1 MAVNIPGVISIVV
14 FYALILAVG
23 IWASRKKGKSKN
35 VDGKT
40 EDAILAGRD
49 IGMFV
54 GIFTMTATWVGGGY
68 INGSAEIIFS
78 KGMLWCQA
86 PVGFTLSLIL
96 AYSFYLIASN
106 SKRYPILGGIFFAG
120 PMRKKGYV
128 TMLDPFQQ
136 KFGNRC
142 GGLLFIPA
150 VCGEVLWCASILAAL
165 GSTTSVILD
174 LDYTIAITVSSSIA
188 IIYTLMGGLYSVA
201 YTDVIQLFCIFFGLW
216 LCVPFAM
223 TNKAVS
229 SINLNVTDWIGTV
242 DTTHIGQFIDTYI
255 FLIFG
260 GIPWQVYFQRVLS
273 SRGPRQSQI
282 MSIVGGFG
290 CFVFV
295 IPAVLIGAVASAT
308 NWSETAY
315 GRNITED
322 EANQVLP
329 LVLQYLTPPAVSF
342 FGLGAV
348 AAAVMSSADSTVL
361 SASSMFTRNV
371 YSLAL
376 RPKATD
382 RELVWVMKIA
392 ILVNGVISTTI
403 ALYAKSI
410 YTLFA
415 ISGDIVFVILFPQ
428 LLTVVHF
435 PDRINTYGSLAS
447 FFLGFGLRVVT
458 GEKSAN
464 VPAFLKFPYYS
475 DSDGQL
481 FPFRSC
487 LMIVTLVT
495 ILLVSAIAST
505 LFKSGLVPLK
515 YDFLGCFQ
523 EKEKSSKDGINSNGI
538 KIQEVATIQHEG
550 RRKNQESTIKK

>member
-136 KFGNRC
+136 KF
-142 GGLLFIPA
+142 
-150 VCGEVLWCASILAAL
+150 

-376 RPKATD
+376 RPK
-382 RELVWVMKIA
+382 
-392 ILVNGVISTTI
+392 
-403 ALYAKSI
+403 
-410 YTLFA
+410 
-415 ISGDIVFVILFPQ
+415 
-428 LLTVVHF
+428 
-435 PDRINTYGSLAS
+435 
-447 FFLGFGLRVVT
+447 
-458 GEKSAN
+458 
-464 VPAFLKFPYYS
+464 
-475 DSDGQL
+475 
-481 FPFRSC
+481 
-487 LMIVTLVT
+487 
-495 ILLVSAIAST
+495 
-505 LFKSGLVPLK
+505 
-515 YDFLGCFQ
+515 